1 MKANK
6 LNLFAATLSITSKQI
21 KSKSRRD
28 LKYVITKNLEEK
40 VDDEERKEE

>member
-6 LNLFAATLSITSKQI
+6 LSLLAATLSITSKQI

-28 LKYVITKNLEEK
+28 LKYVITKTLEEK

>member
-6 LNLFAATLSITSKQI
+6 LSLFATTLSITSKQI

-28 LKYVITKNLEEK
+28 LKYVITKTLEEK